1 MIRTVYPSAPVRIEY
16 QLSDFGTSLLLKP
29 LAPLRH
35 WAIDHLDDVVLA
47 QKAHEVNDGDA
58 AAQL

>member
-1 MIRTVYPSAPVRIEY
+1 VHQSA
-16 QLSDFGTSLLLKP
+16 LSTGSPISARHYFFAP
-29 LAPLRH
+29 LAALRH
-35 WAIDHLDDVVLA
+35 WATGHLDDVVLA